1 MELQTANVR
10 RFMETTLQEQ
20 VQRNR
25 TQNELGIRIYDEVEL
40 MVEKSAEE
48 QALESRY
55 IDTVL
60 VTYCIPNSELKYN
73 LSFRV
78 DKDMKSKNLREGCHP
93 AVGSVRACDEICAF
107 QQAQVMVDWFPGLSQ
122 TKSLVQLIAGD
133 VKGAERTQQNFIR
146 QCPGVSQVTSAVQAI
161 AGDTKGAAE
170 TQKQFGGAMSGLV
183 DGIPVVGHIKGG
195 IHYACGD
202 SEGGE
207 RAMKGAS
214 RTVGAIGGGVGG
226 FCVGGPVGAVAG
238 GMAGGAAVDGITTG
252 MDSAVKGEFRPS
264 GVVESVKNMA
274 DGKADAGDI
283 FDFGAGLA
291 MDGAAG
297 YAGGK
302 LAQKATAGRAYRTMP
317 EEVGK
322 QAVKNGELPA
332 GHNQGGPMGETW
344 VSESAKHQKKYLAEK
359 QAQHPELNMKTY
371 QVETSAK
378 ALKKVKS
385 EAVPQQGSKR
395 LNRNLEA
402 AGERPKNVT
411 NAEQLGGH
419 PKGKQNIGIKGQ
431 ENLSDFNKTVRKIKE
446 VDPNV
451 LAERGPLR
459 KAAGRF
465 GKPAGMAAAAGAI
478 EGRGDVDTAPFS
490 YLAPNAVPRKNTSM
504 MDRELTNILPKAGR
518 KARRGGANKS
528 SHDAGKGEGAAA
540 GGSSGELAEQMMFL
554 PGLFAFMTQRDRN
567 VKQHLQRMKLRNIF
581 IYLTVL
587 VLAVYDI
594 YLMQPPGVNYLCR
607 EGAVLPL
614 TSGDVHTVDFE
625 DIRTPSS
632 VWAWL
637 TDTVAAELFTAD
649 SLLRSGNY
657 AVGFLQV
664 LVQNVQPATAA
675 QCPQEDTSFTL
686 PPNVSCYAMAYT
698 DDTAATA
705 SLAEVYTYF
714 QGKIGLDGRSH
725 QISPWQWGP
734 SRMASP
740 GGEASTQMTFSAVDG
755 SGYSVEYSLQH
766 PSAAQLSC
774 MVTPSRSA
782 DTVRQAFLEDVA
794 FLARASWLDTQT
806 RAVHVQ
812 FTLYSPNYDLWIPSR
827 YSFEMTG
834 FGTVTPKIDVS
845 TFRPGIIEY
854 GSGFAQLLA
863 DIVRALF
870 VLYICLFQV
879 YWDFMYER
887 RVNGAGW
894 KHFFTIQGA
903 VDLSIGSVFFAM
915 FGLRY
920 TTFNATASA
929 DLAGEELSFTSAVGA
944 LEESRLCIQY
954 KVATISQATELAQTY
969 NQHLALDAAMA
980 ALVLYR
986 VLYFLKVNRHVFIIW
1001 TSVARAARIALRL
1014 LVVFAP
1020 ILGAL
1025 TVLSMGVSSNFDQYT
1040 RTFGSALTQN
1050 LLMIFGDDE
1059 TIKAWARWCSL

>member
-1 MELQTANVR
+1 MADDSSDLLDALHSLDITACKDLIRQLQARRERRRELVERLQEKLKALNNELAARKEEADRCKQDLLDEQAKNRRLAEKRRHRGGEEIVSTQDDLQREQAMELQTANVR

-78 DKDMKSKNLREGCHP
+78 DKDMKSKNLRED
-93 AVGSVRACDEICAF
+93 ACLY
-107 QQAQVMVDWFPGLSQ
+107 WGLSEVDFILKTMSNAKVHDDLTIQ
-122 TKSLVQLIAGD
+122 TCFNENEDAHFSLVQ
-133 VKGAERTQQNFIR
+133 
-146 QCPGVSQVTSAVQAI
+146 
-161 AGDTKGAAE
+161 
-170 TQKQFGGAMSGLV
+170 
-183 DGIPVVGHIKGG
+183 
-195 IHYACGD
+195 
-202 SEGGE
+202 
-207 RAMKGAS
+207 
-214 RTVGAIGGGVGG
+214 
-226 FCVGGPVGAVAG
+226 
-238 GMAGGAAVDGITTG
+238 
-252 MDSAVKGEFRPS
+252 
-264 GVVESVKNMA
+264 
-274 DGKADAGDI
+274 
-283 FDFGAGLA
+283 
-291 MDGAAG
+291 
-297 YAGGK
+297 
-302 LAQKATAGRAYRTMP
+302 
-317 EEVGK
+317 
-322 QAVKNGELPA
+322 
-332 GHNQGGPMGETW
+332 
-344 VSESAKHQKKYLAEK
+344 
-359 QAQHPELNMKTY
+359 KT
-371 QVETSAK
+371 
-378 ALKKVKS
+378 
-385 EAVPQQGSKR
+385 P
-395 LNRNLEA
+395 
-402 AGERPKNVT
+402 
-411 NAEQLGGH
+411 
-419 PKGKQNIGIKGQ
+419 
-431 ENLSDFNKTVRKIKE
+431 
-446 VDPNV
+446 
-451 LAERGPLR
+451 
-459 KAAGRF
+459 
-465 GKPAGMAAAAGAI
+465 
-478 EGRGDVDTAPFS
+478 
-490 YLAPNAVPRKNTSM
+490 KNTSM
-504 MDRELTNILPKAGR
+504 MDKELTNILPKAGR

-581 IYLTVL
+581 IYLTLL

-675 QCPQEDTSFTL
+675 RCPQEDTSFTL

-714 QGKIGLDGRSH
+714 QGKIGLDGRFH

-766 PSAAQLSC
+766 PSA
-774 MVTPSRSA
+774 

-794 FLARASWLDTQT
+794 FLARESWLDTQT

-812 FTLYSPNYDLWIPSR
+812 FTLYNPNYDLWIPSR

-845 TFRPGIIEY
+845 TFRPGMIEY
-854 GSGFAQLLA
+854 GSGFAQLLS

-920 TTFNATASA
+920 TTFNVGSVSYLA
-929 DLAGEELSFTSAVGA
+929 DHSNGVLD
-944 LEESRLCIQY
+944 
-954 KVATISQATELAQTY
+954 ATELSQTY

-1001 TSVARAARIALRL
+1001 TSVARAAMIALRL
-1014 LVVFAP
+1014 LVVIAP
-1020 ILGAL
+1020 LLGAL
-1025 TVLSMGVSSNFDQYT
+1025 TVLSMGVSLNFDQYA

-1050 LLMIFGDDE
+1050 LLLIFGDDE
-1059 TIKAWARWCSL
+1059 TIKGYDANRGWQLSFNVVLYYATRLIFVNTWFAILIHEYQKTRVAAGYSTKKYKWKEYDYVVWCLPWPFKSLYLNFLRPRIEKPADLHSADDE